1 MSFKW
6 SRDWSESILH
16 PSRNLLRL
24 VSSKIDETRLRIS
37 AYGIRNC
44 VVPKMMKLFRKKNC
58 KHCDCYLYWYCGGL
72 CTWGYCVRIFF
83 KAFTLKNVEQLN
95 RCHHIYCHDI
105 LSLWKVAPRVTPA
118 VTRLTVYRGL
128 WISISITIFIVWGHS
143 PISFGYCCNYIHICC
158 ILKDLFIWGSAGRAC
173 QVPHLRKALRE
184 ALRKPLFS
192 KGFTG
197 CLAKACENVSE
208 GFPPMPKHLFNK

>member
-1 MSFKW
+1 MELGNVW
-6 SRDWSESILH
+6 
-16 PSRNLLRL
+16 
-24 VSSKIDETRLRIS
+24 
-37 AYGIRNC
+37 
-44 VVPKMMKLFRKKNC
+44 FRKWWNCLEKNC
-58 KHCDCYLYWYCGGL
+58 KPCDCYLYWYCGGL

-83 KAFTLKNVEQLN
+83 EAFTLKMLN
-95 RCHHIYCHDI
+95 SWTDVIIYI
-105 LSLWKVAPRVTPA
+105 VMIFFPYEKFAPRVTPA

-128 WISISITIFIVWGHS
+128 WIFIIITIFIVWGHS

-197 CLAKACENVSE
+197 FLAKACENVSE
-208 GFPPMPKHLFNK
+208 DFPPMPEHLFNE